1 MQQPSV
7 LYNVVFQHKV
17 SEDSPRANINTQ

>member
-1 MQQPSV
+1 MQKPSA

-17 SEDSPRANINTQ
+17 SEDSPRTNINTQ